1 MPPESLF
8 SFSYL
13 SPLTFLKK
21 YKPMKSN
28 VTDRLSEY
36 FPGHFPD
43 EPVED
48 EYLFY
53 RFLHHLGIYC
63 ADRFGQ
69 PESRRVLDSID
80 RIYRQDNLF
89 DCNAIENEFL
99 CTLATRRGTQ
109 NLLEDLSQLP
119 EPLWKPYTE
128 VLLKTQKS

>member
-69 PESRRVLDSID
+69 PESRRVLDS
-80 RIYRQDNLF
+80 
-89 DCNAIENEFL
+89 FL
-99 CTLATRRGTQ
+99 IATPSKTSSSVRW
-109 NLLEDLSQLP
+109 LP
-119 EPLWKPYTE
+119 AGVPRTCSR
-128 VLLKTQKS
+128 T